1 MYSSNDVKQFALRAV
16 QGMIESTN
24 SMAEDPDY
32 NIPTGDITDEIRG
45 QAIDFVRDM
54 VADFEFEIIEAIKTM
69 KFRAERT
76 ITFTVGE

>member
-16 QGMIESTN
+16 QGMVESAN
-24 SMAEDPDY
+24 DMARDPDY
-32 NIPTGDITDEIRG
+32 NVPTGDMTDEIR
-45 QAIDFVRDM
+45 QEAIVFVRDM

>member
-16 QGMIESTN
+16 QGMVESTN
-24 SMAEDPDY
+24 DLARDPDY
-32 NIPTGDITDEIRG
+32 NVPTGDITDEIR
-45 QAIDFVRDM
+45 QEAIVFVRDM
-54 VADFEFEIIEAIKTM
+54 MSDFEFEIIEAIKTM